1 MFDSHRPGRAP
12 RPSRLC
18 IALLA
23 AGLAS
28 ATPSVLAQNA
38 RGDHAAVQRFDIPAQ
53 PLDEALRSYM
63 RQSGV
68 QVVYPAI
75 PAHGVSSRAV
85 NGSLPANEALQQ
97 LLQGSGLAVRRVSA
111 DAVTLEAATPAQ
123 ADSGVI
129 VTDTL
134 SVAGDRVDSG
144 ATSDEAR
151 LLDSYRSVGSTT
163 TLNRTHLE
171 RFRGTSNGDI
181 VKGVAG
187 VTAGDP
193 RVGNGFDVNIRGIQ
207 GQGRVPVIID
217 GGQSSM
223 DTYRGYAGQSQRTYL
238 DPDLISSLTI
248 TKGPSL
254 QANASGGI
262 GGVVEMETLKIGDV
276 LREGRDVGAG
286 RGRRDCHRHAERG
299 RRPRRQRCDQ

>member
-1 MFDSHRPGRAP
+1 MFDSHRSGHVL

-28 ATPSVLAQNA
+28 TTPPALAQSA
-38 RGDHAAVQRFDIPAQ
+38 RSDHAAVLRFDIPAQ

-68 QVVYPAI
+68 QVVYPASL
-75 PAHGVSSRAV
+75 AHGVTSHAV
-85 NGSLPANEALQQ
+85 SGSLSADQALQH
-97 LLQGSGLAVRRVSA
+97 LLQGSGVAVRRVSA
-111 DAVTLEAATPAQ
+111 DAVTLESATPVQ

-129 VTDTL
+129 VTGTL
-134 SVAGDRVDSG
+134 RVAGDRVDSG
-144 ATSDEAR
+144 ANNDEAR

-163 TLNRTHLE
+163 TLDRAHLE

-238 DPDLISSLTI
+238 DPT
-248 TKGPSL
+248 
-254 QANASGGI
+254 
-262 GGVVEMETLKIGDV
+262 
-276 LREGRDVGAG
+276 
-286 RGRRDCHRHAERG
+286 
-299 RRPRRQRCDQ
+299 